1 MDFQLKKRKKSSIKT
16 GLWKM
21 RGRERKEE
29 RWMVGSV
36 GTEEPPALL
45 QPPVMRQ
52 TLLVLSYLAQYL
64 PGLVEVVYSRKVALA

>member
-1 MDFQLKKRKKSSIKT
+1 MI
-16 GLWKM
+16 
-21 RGRERKEE
+21 
-29 RWMVGSV
+29 
-36 GTEEPPALL
+36 PYNL